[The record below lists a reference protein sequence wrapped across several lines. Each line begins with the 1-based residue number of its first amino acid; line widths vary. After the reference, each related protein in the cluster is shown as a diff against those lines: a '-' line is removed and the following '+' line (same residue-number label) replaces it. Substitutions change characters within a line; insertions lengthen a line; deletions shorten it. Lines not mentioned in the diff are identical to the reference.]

1 VFNHWVTILLT
12 IAAVGGAIATIIGWF
27 RAPIRWWRSRK
38 KKALSFAQ
46 NDVFCFWSVGKLSD
60 QSEPVTLV
68 SGRWRV
74 TNSSDRD
81 VKITNVRL
89 SKYVH
94 QSARLAMR
102 NPEDERNIFVYGNF
116 PIATH
121 QTLEVEV
128 VLTFFPSIGRAPE
141 PIISDV
147 IFTDNFENQ
156 HSVRS
161 KFTYESKP
169 APKSSQRPFGLPLVP
184 T

>member
-1 VFNHWVTILLT
+1 MFNHWVTILLT
-12 IAAVGGAIATIIGWF
+12 IAAVGSAIGTIFGWF
-27 RAPIRWWRSRK
+27 RTPIRWLRSRK
-38 KKALSFAQ
+38 KKALTFAQ
-46 NDVFCFWSVGKLSD
+46 NDLFCFWCVGKLND
-60 QSEPVTLV
+60 QSVTLV

-102 NPEDERNIFVYGNF
+102 NPEDEGNIFVYGNF

-128 VLTFFPSIGRAPE
+128 VLTFFPSIGRLPE
-141 PIISDV
+141 PIINDV

-156 HSVRS
+156 YPVQS
-161 KFTYESKP
+161 KFTYGSKP
-169 APKSSQRPFGLPLVP
+169 ASKSSRWSRHR
-184 T
+184 